1 MCEYFADNKKLKG
14 RFIKIMNFTR
24 KAEADWNGGII
35 DGKGTVKLGS
45 GAFEGAYSFQSRFG
59 DDTKATNPE
68 ELIAAAHAGCYTM
81 ALSGNLGKAGYKPK
95 NIHTTANVKIEKQG
109 DGFVIP
115 NIDLVTEADVEGIE
129 DEEFQKIAEETKKTC
144 PVSQVLAGAEIS
156 LKASLV

>member
-1 MCEYFADNKKLKG
+1 
-14 RFIKIMNFTR
+14 MNFTR
-24 KAEADWNGGII
+24 TADAEWNGGIM

-81 ALSGNLGKAGYKPK
+81 ALSGNLGKAGYQPK

-109 DGFVIP
+109 AGFVIP
-115 NIDLVTEADVEGIE
+115 NIDLKTTAEVEGIS

-144 PVSQVLAGAEIS
+144 PVSQVLSGAEIS
-156 LKASLV
+156 LDAKLKKSSAA

>member
-1 MCEYFADNKKLKG
+1 MTAKG
-14 RFIKIMNFTR
+14 K
-24 KAEADWNGGII
+24 
-35 DGKGTVKLGS
+35 VKLGS
-45 GAFEGAYSFQSRFG
+45 GAFEGAYSFKSRFSE
-59 DDTKATNPE
+59 DEQTATNPE

-81 ALSGNLGKAGYKPK
+81 ALSGNLGRAGYTPT

-115 NIDLVTEADVEGIE
+115 NIDLVTEAKVDGIE

-144 PVSQVLAGAEIS
+144 PVSQVLSGADIS

>member
-1 MCEYFADNKKLKG
+1 
-14 RFIKIMNFTR
+14 MNFTR
-24 KAEADWNGGII
+24 KADAVWDGGIM
-35 DGKGTVKLGS
+35 DGEGKVKLGS

-95 NIHTTANVKIEKQG
+95 HINTTANVKIEKQG

-115 NIDLVTEADVEGIE
+115 NIDLITEASVDDIE

-144 PVSQVLAGAEIS
+144 PVSQVLSGAKIS
-156 LKASLV
+156 LNAKLKKASAA

>member
-1 MCEYFADNKKLKG
+1 
-14 RFIKIMNFTR
+14 MNFTR
-24 KAEADWNGGII
+24 KAEADWDGSII
-35 DGKGTVKLGS
+35 DGKGKVKLGS
-45 GAFEGAYSFQSRFG
+45 GAFEGAYSFKSRFSEAEG
-59 DDTKATNPE
+59 TATNPE

-81 ALSGNLGKAGYKPK
+81 ALSGNLGKAGYTPT

-115 NIDLVTEADVEGIE
+115 NIDLVTEAKVDGLE

-144 PVSQVLAGAEIS
+144 PVSQVLSGAEIS